1 MRIAVLSD
9 LHGNPYACRAVIDS
23 LLVEGPFEAIV
34 VAGDL
39 CLGGSN
45 PALCLDM
52 LGEIGALAVYGN
64 TEAYLCNPEQ
74 IPPDDLHR
82 KQWDVLLPP
91 IQWTNAQLTGQQSAW
106 IKTLPRERRFSPSGN
121 PCDDLVVVHANPKN
135 LELMIYPPMEEQ
147 ARLDEEIY
155 QPDDDPALCEVLTDL
170 QASVLAFGHYHYT
183 SVRLWHNL
191 TLVNVATCS
200 LPAIDHDPRARS
212 TIFTW
217 MGMRWEFSRIWVPYE
232 VDRELAALR
241 TCGMPN
247 WQRFADT
254 Y

>member
-74 IPPDDLHR
+74 IPPMTFTASD
-82 KQWDVLLPP
+82 
-91 IQWTNAQLTGQQSAW
+91 GMCS
-106 IKTLPRERRFSPSGN
+106 
-121 PCDDLVVVHANPKN
+121 
-135 LELMIYPPMEEQ
+135 YPPS
-147 ARLDEEIY
+147 IG
-155 QPDDDPALCEVLTDL
+155 PT
-170 QASVLAFGHYHYT
+170 
-183 SVRLWHNL
+183 
-191 TLVNVATCS
+191 
-200 LPAIDHDPRARS
+200 
-212 TIFTW
+212 
-217 MGMRWEFSRIWVPYE
+217 
-232 VDRELAALR
+232 
-241 TCGMPN
+241 PN
-247 WQRFADT
+247 
-254 Y
+254 